1 MSQTVKCAWC
11 GALVPLTAK
20 GRPRQH
26 RNGTKT
32 CVGSGQLASTHT
44 QHATPNPLHPQPKRK

>member
-26 RNGTKT
+26 RNGTRINIEFVK
-32 CVGSGQLASTHT
+32 A
-44 QHATPNPLHPQPKRK
+44 